1 MLKLTFF
8 RSAKISLRIS
18 LIAILA
24 VASLIIL
31 GGTFFSGDQLV
42 GRAFN
47 DQESNEK
54 LATLTK
60 NIEIGVLQLRRRE
73 KDFLLRK
80 DHKYADLYF
89 KQEKEI
95 SVALTELSNLPVA
108 ENLQA
113 EIIRLRDNLDQHYQ
127 QFEKV
132 VTLLTTMGLDEK
144 SGLKGNLRAA
154 VHQAEEQL
162 KINKQEALTIKMLM
176 MRRHEKDF
184 MLRGQHKYI
193 KQVATRR
200 AEFLQLLENSS
211 LPNID
216 KEKLTELINQ
226 YQLKFTLWAE
236 TYLETQQEI
245 KNLSAIFKRM
255 EPDFKLLFETAGT
268 GLIQA
273 KTKLTNV
280 REKTNSITISVGFV
294 LLFSS
299 ILLSILITRSITLPL
314 SKIISAMKRLAKG
327 DQTIELTGLD
337 RKDEM
342 GEMSRAVQVFKENS
356 IEITQTR
363 AENAKRREEQA
374 ACLKAEILSIAD
386 ALGQEVRDAVEDA
399 NAKTTEMRT
408 ASRNMNEI
416 VESLTNRTTSVST
429 STGQASERIQA
440 VASASEELSSSIGE
454 ITRQVEQ
461 SNAIT
466 LKAVGEA
473 QSTDTTISELSGA
486 AEKIGNVV
494 NLIQDIAEQ
503 TNLLALNATIEAARA
518 GDAGKGFAVVASEV
532 KSLATQTAKATE
544 EISDQVTS
552 IRNETGKAVTA
563 IRSITGTIS
572 QVNDIAQTI
581 GDSIEQQDLA
591 TREISQNVQET
602 AINTTEAS
610 NEVSHLA
617 IETSE
622 VKNISTQVRDNADQ
636 TADQILELQNRMAG
650 VLRKLRESAVGN
662 RRSAERFEGPWSATL
677 INGQEMIEVELI
689 NLSQSGAK
697 VSPLSVIPDHVSQIK
712 LSGLNEVFDFN
723 IVELNSSG
731 EMRLVFQHTPKTE
744 SLLVEYIAIHT
755 KDTLKQKAVA

>member
-18 LIAILA
+18 LIAVLA
-24 VASLIIL
+24 VASLVIL

-47 DQESNEK
+47 DQENNEK

-60 NIEIGVLQLRRRE
+60 NIEIGVLQMRRRE

-80 DHKYADLYF
+80 DQKYADLYL
-89 KQEKEI
+89 KQGKEI
-95 SVALTELSNLPVA
+95 STALTELASLPAA
-108 ENLQA
+108 ENLQT
-113 EIIRLRDNLDQHYQ
+113 EISRLRNNLDQHSQ

-132 VTLLTTMGLDEK
+132 VTLLTAMGLDEE
-144 SGLKGNLRAA
+144 SGLKGDLRTA
-154 VHQAEEQL
+154 VHKVEEQL
-162 KINKQEALTIKMLM
+162 KINEQEALTIKMLM
-176 MRRHEKDF
+176 IRRHEKDF
-184 MLRGQHKYI
+184 MLRGQDKYI
-193 KQVATRR
+193 NRIADRR
-200 AEFLQLLENSS
+200 TEFLQLLENSTLS
-211 LPNID
+211 TPD
-216 KEKLTELINQ
+216 KEELTTLINH
-226 YQLKFTLWAE
+226 YQLKFSLWAE
-236 TYLETQQEI
+236 THLEAQKEI
-245 KNLSAIFKRM
+245 TNLSAIFKLM

-273 KTKLTNV
+273 KTELTNV
-280 REKTNSITISVGFV
+280 REKTNIITISVGLV
-294 LLFSS
+294 LLLSS

-314 SKIISAMKRLAKG
+314 GKIISAMKRLAKG

-374 ACLKAEILSIAD
+374 ASLKAEILSIAD

-399 NAKTTEMRT
+399 NAKTTEMRS

-486 AEKIGNVV
+486 AEKIGHVV

-552 IRNETGKAVTA
+552 IRSETGKAVTA

-572 QVNDIAQTI
+572 EVNDIAQTI

-617 IETSE
+617 VETNE
-622 VKNISTQVRDNADQ
+622 VRNISTQVRNNADQ
-636 TADQILELQNRMAG
+636 TADQIIELQNRMAD
-650 VLRKLRESAVGN
+650 VLKKLRESAVGN
-662 RRSAERFEGPWSATL
+662 RRSTERFDGPWSAAL
-677 INGQEMIEVELI
+677 INGSEMIDVELT
-689 NLSQSGAK
+689 NLSLSGAK
-697 VSPLSVIPDHVSQIK
+697 VSPLSVIPDQVSQIQ
-712 LSGLNEVFDFN
+712 LAEFNEALNFN
-723 IVELNSSG
+723 IVELNSTG
-731 EMRLVFQHTPKTE
+731 EMRLAFVHTANTE
-744 SLLVEYIAIHT
+744 SQLAEYIAAHT
-755 KDTLKQKAVA
+755 KGTINQQAVA